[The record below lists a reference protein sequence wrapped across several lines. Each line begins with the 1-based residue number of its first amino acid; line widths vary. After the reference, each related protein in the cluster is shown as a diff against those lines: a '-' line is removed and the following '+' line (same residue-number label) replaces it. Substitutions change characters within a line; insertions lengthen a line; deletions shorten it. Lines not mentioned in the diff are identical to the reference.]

1 MRAYIKK
8 ESGFTLI
15 EALVAFLII
24 IVGLAGAAL
33 FQSKL
38 ITESGASKSRAVA
51 ITLAE
56 KELEERRALL
66 TDAQYA
72 GLDTIAAG
80 GVPVVHSVT
89 VGNAVYD
96 VSFSASVVSGAAE
109 AHYLL
114 TASVDWDDA
123 KGVADSVSL
132 STLLSENQ
140 PENSLDNREQA
151 GSTGSNPN
159 VGQIERPSGAAV
171 AIARVTTEEAKTDTA
186 IGEYIALGD
195 DKFGIK
201 VAECDDG
208 TCDVVVSVIKRINS
222 DSPIF
227 KITGNIYFH
236 DDPDNTF
243 ETVEAAPNVLTSEGG
258 GCAVYAVDSQA
269 AYSCLFGEGWYG
281 TISLVLPIESNGKP
295 ADTVC
300 LSPRGYKYYRVD
312 PDTVV
317 GSIDA
322 DDIIGQS
329 GLVRFTTDFGDG
341 PYLATSDAAP
351 GLAYYYLSD
360 QVNTDTK
367 LLAVP
372 AINDPANNSGNIE
385 NQHFVVTDDTGND
398 SDDKYSICIQDGGAD
413 AEPLFSHAD
422 SDVPASYPDLTQDN
436 YSYTY
441 VSGASITVEIPDDEI
456 VIGYVN
462 KAYEISGS
470 VDVTGVTGTAED
482 LKDKLVVGMSPL
494 PDYAQECVLEV
505 IGDQIFDYSCFV
517 DYNWEGT
524 VSMSVASGAALTVSF
539 APSEF
544 EFSDSGTYP
553 RVTADVTGKD
563 FTVTE

>member
-33 FQSKL
+33 FQSEL

-140 PENSLDNREQA
+140 PENSLDNSEQA

-186 IGEYIALGD
+186 VGDYVDLGD

-208 TCDVVVSVIKRINS
+208 TCDIVVSVIKRINS

-227 KITGNIYFH
+227 KISGNIYFH

-258 GCAVYAVDSQA
+258 GCAVYEVDSQA
-269 AYSCLFGEGWYG
+269 AYTCLFGEGWYG
-281 TISLVLPIESNGKP
+281 TISLVLPIENNGKP

-317 GSIDA
+317 GSIDS

-341 PYLATSDAAP
+341 PYLAASDAAP
-351 GLAYYYLSD
+351 GLAYYYLYD

-385 NQHFVVTDDTGND
+385 NQHFVVTDNTGND

-413 AEPLFSHAD
+413 AEPLFSHTD

-441 VSGASITVEIPDDEI
+441 VSGASITVVIPDDEI

-505 IGDQIFDYSCFV
+505 IGDQVFDYSCFV

-539 APSEF
+539 APSEY
-544 EFSDSGTYP
+544 EFSDFGTYP